1 MKWTWL
7 IGIGF
12 RFTDGKSSRPIEKE
26 EIIKLR
32 EATREMLNHAFDGY
46 INHAYPKVRIFYK
59 NLESQTLL
67 KLMEKG

>member
-46 INHAYPKVRIFYK
+46 INHAYPKV
-59 NLESQTLL
+59 
-67 KLMEKG
+67 

>member
-12 RFTDGKSSRPIEKE
+12 RFTDGKSSRPIGQE

-46 INHAYPKVRIFYK
+46 INHAYPKVR
-59 NLESQTLL
+59 NLVANNKSYFFL
-67 KLMEKG
+67 